1 MRRYVI
7 GVAAA
12 AAIASLGGCS
22 GADRPE
28 TQATASA
35 AVTPSASAPTPA
47 GVVAVGVDDYA
58 KDACNQVAKA
68 TRAGGELDPEE
79 MLSIGQTAAKSS
91 YSEVNIRGMILAEN
105 AKIVI
110 AAKGGAADR
119 EWMVT
124 KAIQLTQVCE
134 YVSIIPRQGGQVPP
148 VKL

>member
-1 MRRYVI
+1 M
-7 GVAAA
+7 
-12 AAIASLGGCS
+12 
-22 GADRPE
+22 
-28 TQATASA
+28 
-35 AVTPSASAPTPA
+35 
-47 GVVAVGVDDYA
+47 AVGVDDYA